1 MYVCIYIY
9 IYIYIYVLY
18 IYIYISYMHR
28 DIYIH
33 IRAPSNRPLRS
44 TLGAAVATAQ
54 SRCGRGWAALVA
66 GPRARSA

>member
-1 MYVCIYIY
+1 
-9 IYIYIYVLY
+9 
-18 IYIYISYMHR
+18 MHR